1 MTTFICLDNARNC
14 TQQAQQSLTPIVA
27 KAAVYPKANFDR
39 GISLANYQ
47 HWYEGNVPK
56 GKAPN
61 GDKYSDMKLNV
72 RGCAPST
79 YLMAR
84 ALIDPNFKV
93 SIDAYKNAIDGMG
106 TDKTGTSLDKIGIYA
121 KTQLGDTH
129 YELIQT
135 TDREKAKQGIQMILD
150 KDKPI
155 IVNVRVK
162 GTSIVEKGGADH
174 VVVIYGLKQNANGG
188 TIYYLDPLEK
198 DPKNGKKTLDYTK
211 FLNSMKASGAYFLQ
225 PIGLFYT

>member
-1 MTTFICLDNARNC
+1 MSTFICLNNARECNK
-14 TQQAQQSLTPIVA
+14 QAQQALAPIVA

-39 GISLANYQ
+39 GIPLTDYQ
-47 HWYEGNVPK
+47 HWYEGNSPK

-61 GDKYSDMKLNV
+61 GIKYADINLRR
-72 RGCAPST
+72 RGCAPSA
-79 YLMAR
+79 YLMAK

-93 SIDAYKNAIDGMG
+93 SIAEYKNAIDGMG
-106 TDKTGTSLDKIGIYA
+106 TDKDGTPLDKIGIYA
-121 KTQLGDTH
+121 KAQLGDNH
-129 YELIQT
+129 YGLIQT
-135 TDREKAKQGIQMILD
+135 SDREKAKIDIQTTLD

-198 DPKNGKKTLDYTK
+198 DPKKGKKTMDYTK
-211 FLNSMKASGAYFLQ
+211 FLNSMRASGQYYLQ
-225 PIGLFYT
+225 PIGLFYS